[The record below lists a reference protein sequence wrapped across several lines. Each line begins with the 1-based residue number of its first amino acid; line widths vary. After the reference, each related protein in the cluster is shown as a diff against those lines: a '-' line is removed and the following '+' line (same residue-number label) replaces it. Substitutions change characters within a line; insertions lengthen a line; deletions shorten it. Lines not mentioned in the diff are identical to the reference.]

1 MSENPTPLENPPH
14 RDLKPRIR
22 SAYRW
27 SIAGN
32 LTKQAV
38 GFGISMLLA
47 RLLQR
52 SDFGLITMTQLV
64 VTFLTYFQ
72 DLGVGDA
79 VVHFNEDETTL
90 PTYYTVTALM
100 GVLLT
105 VLLCAAAPLAALF
118 FREPRLTA
126 ILRVLSVSLLLGSLQ
141 TVSKGLM
148 TKTFRFRELTIRDVV
163 STTAGGTVGVAMA
176 FLGYGVW
183 SLVANLLLWNF
194 LQTALVL
201 FMMPPRFTLR
211 VRRDVFRR
219 ILHYGL
225 PVTGSSLL
233 FQFYDNADFLIVGRV
248 LGTDALGLYG
258 MAFKWATMANEKV
271 GVVVNQVASP
281 SFAAM
286 QDDTE
291 RVREHWFAVS
301 RRLLFLILPIL
312 AFLFVNSPDGILL
325 LPGKKWLPAVVPLRY
340 LCAVGAVRSL
350 VSVLGRVFVALGRTR
365 LHFRIAIANLLVMP
379 AALWVGCKLGG
390 INGVAMAWCVAYPVL
405 WVYSLVL
412 ARGVVPFS
420 FPAYFLNL
428 RMPAFTAVSCALA
441 MEVAGWPLDSP
452 IWRLAVRSVVG
463 GATFLAFALAADG
476 DLRQRATALLHGKR
490 LARG

>member
-1 MSENPTPLENPPH
+1 MSENPTPVVNPPQA
-14 RDLKPRIR
+14 DLKPRIR

-32 LTKQAV
+32 LAKQAV

-52 SDFGLITMTQLV
+52 SDFGLIAMTQLV
-64 VTFLTYFQ
+64 VAFLTYVQ
-72 DLGVGDA
+72 DLGVADA
-79 VVHFNEDETTL
+79 VVHFNEDESAL

-100 GVLLT
+100 GTILTALL
-105 VLLCAAAPLAALF
+105 LAAAPLAALF
-118 FREPRLTA
+118 FREPRLTP
-126 ILRVLSVSLLLGSLQ
+126 ILRVLSASLLLGSLQ
-141 TVSKGLM
+141 SVSKGLM

-183 SLVANLLLWNF
+183 SLVANLILWNL

-201 FMMPPRFTLR
+201 YMKPPRFTR
-211 VRRDVFRR
+211 HIRRDVLRR
-219 ILHYGL
+219 ILNYGL
-225 PVTGSSLL
+225 PMTGASML

-248 LGTDALGLYG
+248 LGSDALGLYN

-271 GVVVNQVASP
+271 GVVINQVASP

-286 QDDTE
+286 QDNTE

-301 RRLLFLILPIL
+301 RRLLILILPIL

-350 VSVLGRVFVALGRTR
+350 VSVMGRVFVALGRTR
-365 LHFRIAIANLLVMP
+365 LQFRIAIANLLVMP
-379 AALWVGCKLGG
+379 PAFWVGCRLGG
-390 INGVAMAWCVAYPVL
+390 INGVAMAWCLAYPVL
-405 WVYSLVL
+405 WIYTVVL

-420 FPAYFLNL
+420 ILAYFRNL
-428 RMPAFTAVSCALA
+428 RMPVFTAVSCALA
-441 MEVAGWPLDSP
+441 MEVAGWPLQVP
-452 IWRLAVRSVVG
+452 IWRLAVRSLVG
-463 GATFLAFALAADG
+463 GATFLTFVLASDG
-476 DLRQRATALLHGKR
+476 ELRQRAMALLHRKPP
-490 LARG
+490 AES